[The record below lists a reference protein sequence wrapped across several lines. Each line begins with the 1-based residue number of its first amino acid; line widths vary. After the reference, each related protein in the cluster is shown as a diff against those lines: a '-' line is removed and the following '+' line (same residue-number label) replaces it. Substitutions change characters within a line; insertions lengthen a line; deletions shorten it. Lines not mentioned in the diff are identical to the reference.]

1 MPNAEYGTNK
11 KVVKKNVK
19 YIGRDFS
26 SIRQN
31 LIEFAKSYYPTAY
44 NDFNEASPGM
54 MFIEMAAYVG
64 DVLSYYAD
72 NQYRET
78 LLHAAEEKK
87 NIFKIAQ
94 SFGYKPKLSSPAFTT
109 ADLTIEVPSLTL
121 DDENYEPDTSY
132 ALKVDADSIFSSKS
146 GRSFRLLDDIDFA
159 VSTSYD
165 NRIETISKTDGDIPS
180 HFTLTKKANLESGFK
195 TTETFTFGDGV
206 KFDKII
212 LSKKNV
218 IDVLNVVDDDGN
230 TWYSVPFL
238 AQDTVFKDIE
248 NNSINSPDVSAN
260 AGSAPFLL
268 KLIKTANRYTT
279 YVRSDGKMELRFG
292 AGISSNA
299 DEEIVPNPDNV
310 GSSLGTGLSKLDQS
324 FDPSNFLKTKSF
336 GQAPSNITLTI
347 TYTYG
352 GTQQDNVVSGE
363 ITNLDSIA
371 FTLLEDGLDSTKVQ
385 DTKDSLSIFNPEPA
399 TGASGAETPEIVRQN
414 AAAYFHAQNRA
425 VTKEDYITRVYSLPQ
440 KYGAIAKV
448 YIVQDEQ
455 LEQNTQTIVKNG
467 KVRKQKNV
475 TTIPNPLALN
485 MYVLG
490 FDSKKKLIALDDTVK
505 QNLRIYLSQY
515 RVLTDAINIKDAYT
529 INIAVRFSIITQRG
543 YNKNEVL
550 IKCIDAIKNHFDV
563 DKWSIA
569 QPIILSDIAYV
580 ISLVDGVA
588 SVVPPEDDNPQKQ
601 MVVIENKY
609 KVEDGYS
616 GHVYDL
622 QSATKDGVIYS
633 SLDPSIFELKFPNID
648 IEGRVVGDI

>member
-165 NRIETISKTDGDIPS
+165 NRVETISKTDGDIPS

-195 TTETFTFGDGV
+195 TTDTFTFGDGV